1 MKRLLSS
8 LLTAAVLCM
17 LVAGC
22 DQAGDKAGDA
32 AKQPEA
38 QETIRLSYSNFFPP
52 THVQSELAEA
62 WCREVENRTNGR
74 VQIDYYPAGALT
86 KAPQCYDG
94 VVQGLSDI
102 GFSVL
107 AYSKGRFPT
116 MAAVDLPLGYKS
128 GEAATAVA
136 NKVYEKFQPEAF
148 DDTEVM
154 YFHAHG
160 PGIVHTEG
168 EPVKKLE
175 DMQGKKLRATGNSA
189 KLVKALGG
197 SPVAMSMPESYQ
209 AIQKGVVDGGMYPVE
224 TNKGWKMAEVVDY
237 MTESYPVAYTTTFFV
252 TMNKDRWKE
261 LPPDVQQ
268 TIREVNEEW
277 AAKHGQAWD
286 ESDEEGR
293 EFFMAQGGEVIE
305 LDEAEAERWK
315 KAAEP
320 MLQEY
325 VETANQRGLDGE
337 AILEFTQKSLKK
349 EQQ

>member
-1 MKRLLSS
+1 
-8 LLTAAVLCM
+8 
-17 LVAGC
+17 
-22 DQAGDKAGDA
+22 
-32 AKQPEA
+32 
-38 QETIRLSYSNFFPP
+38 
-52 THVQSELAEA
+52 
-62 WCREVENRTNGR
+62 
-74 VQIDYYPAGALT
+74 
-86 KAPQCYDG
+86 
-94 VVQGLSDI
+94 
-102 GFSVL
+102 
-107 AYSKGRFPT
+107 